1 MKGIKMRI
9 ITKVKRKLSF
19 EARTIKFINDYKK
32 FMESYSTK
40 LKNETIQKAEFLR
53 AIIRIKSSLVALQ
66 NNKTSYKKTKNKVY
80 KKLIKESIRNIRKNK
95 RLMKAIIEQNYNYYQ
110 YVFVGSLTR

>member
-1 MKGIKMRI
+1 MRI

-40 LKNETIQKAEFLR
+40 LKSETIQKAEFLR
-53 AIIRIKSSLVALQ
+53 AILRIKSSLVALQ
-66 NNKTSYKKTKNKVY
+66 NNKVSYKKTKNKVY
-80 KKLIKESIRNIRKNK
+80 KKLIRESIRNIRRNK
-95 RLMKAIIEQNYNYYQ
+95 KLMKAIVEQNHNYYQ
-110 YVFVGSLTR
+110 YVFMNGLSR